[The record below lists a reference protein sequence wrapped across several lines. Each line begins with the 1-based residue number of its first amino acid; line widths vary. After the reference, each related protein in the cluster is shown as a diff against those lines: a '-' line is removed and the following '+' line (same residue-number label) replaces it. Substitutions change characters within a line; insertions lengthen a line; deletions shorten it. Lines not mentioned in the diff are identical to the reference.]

1 MSVPT
6 ASLTPDLG
14 GSMMPTRPRK
24 VKFPI
29 SAPDANA
36 RTTERDRRTCVQC
49 SWADR
54 STLIFSPVFRQFTS
68 ESGAAH
74 VADLLL
80 VQLPL
85 LVVER
90 QCASSAVVGAAESD
104 HLLVRSLHEVNSRF
118 VLMMWRTE
126 QRTKWDDTNLIFKHI
141 ITSSGSEMRETKERF
156 QRREGNNSVLNR
168 LWFIPSLR
176 WTLVASYSDLFLPLS
191 LQQLF
196 IYSVYN
202 AVRVYMSGTDC
213 YITEM
218 SRFHFQPWFDLQSFS
233 TDSSTII
240 RLTLKLWQLIF
251 TSSILHLN

>member
-1 MSVPT
+1 MSEWVLTYRHGRLLRVSSDHLDGDPGADERPHGLFDPGPGRVDDAHQTQEGQVPH
-6 ASLTPDLG
+6 L
-14 GSMMPTRPRK
+14 
-24 VKFPI
+24 
-29 SAPDANA
+29 SAG
-36 RTTERDRRTCVQC
+36 RERQNCRERQTCVQC

-54 STLIFSPVFRQFTS
+54 STLIFSPVLRQFTS

-126 QRTKWDDTNLIFKHI
+126 QRTKWEDTNLIFKHI

-156 QRREGNNSVLNR
+156 QRREGNNSALNC

-176 WTLVASYSDLFLPLS
+176 WTLVPSYSDLFLPLS

-202 AVRVYMSGTDC
+202 AVRVC
-213 YITEM
+213 YINRDVTI
-218 SRFHFQPWFDLQSFS
+218 SFS
-233 TDSSTII
+233 TLI
-240 RLTLKLWQLIF
+240 RFW
-251 TSSILHLN
+251 